1 MLTAVK
7 GKDLTF
13 KYNRN
18 LGRHGWLRLT
28 PAYSVK
34 LVRDRLATIPPE
46 SIVFDPFSGT
56 ATTGLVAAEHGN
68 KAYTTD
74 INPFLV
80 WFGQAKCKSYEPEY
94 LSALRGRANE
104 AVGTVGRR
112 LKLENWVP
120 PIHKIERW
128 WSADTLRGLAALRA
142 ALVEDFGE
150 PTTATCDPL
159 VWIAFC
165 RLVIDTSSAAF
176 NHVSMSFQEAAS
188 DYESDHVCTLFLSIL
203 DEILISCEQPIPG
216 DAHVLLADA
225 RSVPDLGN
233 GIDRVITSPPYP
245 NRISYIRELRPYMYW
260 TKFLDQA
267 REAGELDWKAVGGTW
282 GIATSRLADWKSDH
296 PDLPAS
302 FFTTYKSIADVAEKN
317 APLLAVYVLKYFH
330 DMHLHFSSL
339 RDRLNDGASLN
350 YIVGNSTFF
359 KQHVDTAALMTD
371 SLNMLGYDNVKATI
385 IRKRNSN
392 KALFEYDISA
402 TWSRG

>member
-7 GKDLTF
+7 GQDLTF
-13 KYNRN
+13 KYNRG

-34 LVRDRLATIPPE
+34 LVRDRLAEIPPDK
-46 SIVFDPFSGT
+46 IVFDPFSGT

-80 WFGQAKCKSYEPEY
+80 WFGQAKCKSYDAAY
-94 LSALRGRANE
+94 LDQLRSRSDV
-104 AVGTVGRR
+104 AVGTIGIR
-112 LKLENWVP
+112 LKARNWVP

-128 WSADTLRGLAALRA
+128 WSTDTLLVLSALRA
-142 ALVEDFGE
+142 SLVEEFGE
-150 PTTATCDPL
+150 PTTTTCDPL
-159 VWIAFC
+159 IWIAFC
-165 RLVIDTSSAAF
+165 RLVIDTSAAAF

-188 DYESDHVCTLFLSIL
+188 DYESDHVCSLFLSIL
-203 DEILISCEQPIPG
+203 NEILISCERSIPG
-216 DAHVLLADA
+216 EAHVLLADA
-225 RSVPDLGN
+225 RTVPDLGE
-233 GIDRVITSPPYP
+233 GIDRVITSPPYA

-282 GIATSRLADWKSDH
+282 GIATSRLTDWRSLH

-302 FFTTYKSIADVAEKN
+302 FFATHKSIADVEEKN
-317 APLLAVYVLKYFH
+317 GPLLATYVLKYFH

-339 RDRLNDGASLN
+339 RERLNNGATLN

-359 KQHVDTAALMTD
+359 KQHVDTAALMMD
-371 SLNMLGYDNVKATI
+371 SLTMLGYGNVNATI
-385 IRKRNSN
+385 VRKRNSN
-392 KALFEYDISA
+392 KALYEYDISA
-402 TWSRG
+402 TWHKA